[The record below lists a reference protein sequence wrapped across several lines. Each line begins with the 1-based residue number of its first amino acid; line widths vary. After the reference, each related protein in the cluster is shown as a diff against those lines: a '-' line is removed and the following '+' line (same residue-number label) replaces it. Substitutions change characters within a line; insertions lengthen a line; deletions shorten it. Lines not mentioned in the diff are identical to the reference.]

1 MPSGFELIATDPS
14 GARRGRLTTPHGE
27 VDTPAFMPV
36 GTHGAVRSLS
46 PEEVEAC
53 GSQIV
58 LSNTYH
64 LYLRP
69 GQEVIAR
76 LGGLH
81 RFMGWKGPI
90 LTDSGGFQ
98 VFSLSTLRRL
108 SDEGVEF
115 RSHLDGSSHLLT
127 PEVAVRVQRALGSDI
142 AMVLDECPP
151 ASADRAAVAEAVR
164 RTTGWAIRCKEAFA
178 ASAGEATGRGALFG
192 IVQGGTHEDLRLEH
206 AERIS
211 RIGFD
216 GYAVGGVSVGEA
228 AERVYQVAEVMGRA
242 LPAAAPR
249 YMMGLGSP
257 ADLVRLVGL
266 GFDMFDCVLP
276 TRNARNGTLF
286 TWRGK
291 LHIRNETFARD
302 PRPLDGDCR
311 CPACRGFSRAYLRHL
326 FMSGEILG
334 HRLNTLHN
342 LTFYQDLMRSARE
355 AIERGSWPSWR
366 DAALQRLGGP
376 TDE

>member
-1 MPSGFELIATDPS
+1 MPSGFDLIATDPS
-14 GARRGRLTTPHGE
+14 GARRGRLKTLHGE
-27 VDTPAFMPV
+27 ADTPAFMPV

-46 PEEVEAC
+46 PEEVAAC

-69 GQEVIAR
+69 GQETIAR

-127 PEVAVRVQRALGSDI
+127 PEVAVHVQRALGSDI
-142 AMVLDECPP
+142 TMVLDECPP
-151 ASADRAAVAEAVR
+151 ASADRAAVADAVR

-178 ASAGEATGRGALFG
+178 ASGGETAGRGALFG

-206 AERIS
+206 AERICE
-211 RIGFD
+211 IGFD
-216 GYAVGGVSVGEA
+216 GYAVGGVSVGEPG
-228 AERVYQVAEVMGRA
+228 ERVYQVAEVMGRA

-291 LHIRNETFARD
+291 LHIRNEAFARD
-302 PRPLDGDCR
+302 PRPLDEDCR

-355 AIERGSWPSWR
+355 AIERGSWSSWR
-366 DAALQRLGGP
+366 DAVLQRLGGP
-376 TDE
+376 ADE